1 VRLVSSSKGS
11 EDSQSF
17 LGNSRTISPFQSVV
31 NGKNRLNSAIL
42 YNASGGRSTKEV
54 IELMGNKFLRIDD
67 RAALDNLI
75 TDSKQKPVIVF
86 KHSNA
91 CSISSRAYREME
103 KVQDQVNILEVQSA
117 REVSRELA
125 NLTGVR
131 HETPQ
136 VIVLRDGKAVWNA
149 SHFDV
154 QAGAVAKAVETNS

>member
-1 VRLVSSSKGS
+1 
-11 EDSQSF
+11 
-17 LGNSRTISPFQSVV
+17 
-31 NGKNRLNSAIL
+31 
-42 YNASGGRSTKEV
+42 
-54 IELMGNKFLRIDD
+54 MGNKFFRIDD
-67 RAALDNLI
+67 RATLENLI

-103 KVQDQVNILEVQSA
+103 QVDGVNILEVQSA

-125 NLTGVR
+125 NLTGIR

-154 QAGAVAKAVETNS
+154 KAADVMKAVQSHS

>member
-1 VRLVSSSKGS
+1 M
-11 EDSQSF
+11 
-17 LGNSRTISPFQSVV
+17 
-31 NGKNRLNSAIL
+31 GKQ
-42 YNASGGRSTKEV
+42 
-54 IELMGNKFLRIDD
+54 FFRIDD
-67 RAALDNLI
+67 RAALESLL

-103 KVQDQVNILEVQSA
+103 KVDGQVNILEVQSA
-117 REVSRELA
+117 REISRELA

-154 QAGAVAKAVETNS
+154 QAAAVAKAVESHS

>member
-1 VRLVSSSKGS
+1 
-11 EDSQSF
+11 
-17 LGNSRTISPFQSVV
+17 
-31 NGKNRLNSAIL
+31 
-42 YNASGGRSTKEV
+42 
-54 IELMGNKFLRIDD
+54 MGNKFFRIDD
-67 RAALDNLI
+67 RAALENLI

-103 KVQDQVNILEVQSA
+103 KLDGVNILEVQSA
-117 REVSRELA
+117 REISRELA
-125 NLTGVR
+125 NLTGIR

-154 QAGAVAKAVETNS
+154 TAADVMKAVQSHS

>member
-1 VRLVSSSKGS
+1 
-11 EDSQSF
+11 
-17 LGNSRTISPFQSVV
+17 
-31 NGKNRLNSAIL
+31 
-42 YNASGGRSTKEV
+42 
-54 IELMGNKFLRIDD
+54 MGNRFLEIDD
-67 RAALDNLI
+67 RSVLESLL

-103 KVQDQVNILEVQSA
+103 KVEADVNILVVQSA

-154 QAGAVAKAVETNS
+154 QAGAVVEAVESHR

>member
-1 VRLVSSSKGS
+1 
-11 EDSQSF
+11 
-17 LGNSRTISPFQSVV
+17 
-31 NGKNRLNSAIL
+31 
-42 YNASGGRSTKEV
+42 
-54 IELMGNKFLRIDD
+54 MGNKFLEIDD
-67 RAALDNLI
+67 LTALDNLL
-75 TDSKQKPVIVF
+75 TNSKQKPVIVF

-103 KVQDQVNILEVQSA
+103 KVEADVNILVVQSA
-117 REVSRELA
+117 REVSGELA

-154 QAGAVAKAVETNS
+154 QAGAVVEAVESHR

>member
-1 VRLVSSSKGS
+1 
-11 EDSQSF
+11 
-17 LGNSRTISPFQSVV
+17 
-31 NGKNRLNSAIL
+31 
-42 YNASGGRSTKEV
+42 
-54 IELMGNKFLRIDD
+54 MGNRFFEIDD
-67 RAALDNLI
+67 RAALDSLI

-91 CSISSRAYREME
+91 CSISSKAYREME
-103 KVQDQVNILEVQSA
+103 KVQGDVNILVVQSA
-117 REVSRELA
+117 RDVSRELA

-154 QAGAVAKAVETNS
+154 QAGAVAEAVESHT

>member
-1 VRLVSSSKGS
+1 
-11 EDSQSF
+11 
-17 LGNSRTISPFQSVV
+17 
-31 NGKNRLNSAIL
+31 
-42 YNASGGRSTKEV
+42 
-54 IELMGNKFLRIDD
+54 MGNKFLEIDD
-67 RAALDNLI
+67 RTALDNLL
-75 TDSKQKPVIVF
+75 TESKQKPVIVF

-103 KVQDQVNILEVQSA
+103 KVEADVNILVVQSA

-154 QAGAVAKAVETNS
+154 QAGAVAEALASHS